1 MRLSDSHTL
10 QRMLKPVLTGFEAL
24 LSLFYPRICG
34 GCNAHLRKYEG
45 DLCLICL
52 YSLPK
57 TYYWDYPITPIEE
70 LFKGRLKVSSACS
83 FLHFEKMSVTQRLM
97 HRLKYDGKTSIGV
110 ELGRA
115 FGLILKEKKWYSDVD
130 IIVPVPLHFTK
141 LARRGYNQST
151 TIANGLA
158 EVYNVRVRPHALKRM
173 VNSETQTRK
182 ARYARTE
189 NVQDVFVVAE
199 QKAIN
204 GKNVLL
210 VDDVVTTGSTL
221 EAAGQALLN
230 AGAAKLYIATLA
242 TA

>member
-83 FLHFEKMSVTQRLM
+83 LLHFEKMSVTQRLM

-130 IIVPVPLHFTK
+130 IIVPGPLHFTK

-158 EVYNVRVRPHALKRM
+158 EVYNVRVSPHALKRM

-210 VDDVVTTGSTL
+210 VDDVVTTGATL

>member
-1 MRLSDSHTL
+1 
-10 QRMLKPVLTGFEAL
+10 MLKPVLTGFEAL

>member
-1 MRLSDSHTL
+1 
-10 QRMLKPVLTGFEAL
+10 MLKPVLTGFEAL

-173 VNSETQTRK
+173 VN
-182 ARYARTE
+182 
-189 NVQDVFVVAE
+189 
-199 QKAIN
+199 
-204 GKNVLL
+204 
-210 VDDVVTTGSTL
+210 DVVTTGSTL